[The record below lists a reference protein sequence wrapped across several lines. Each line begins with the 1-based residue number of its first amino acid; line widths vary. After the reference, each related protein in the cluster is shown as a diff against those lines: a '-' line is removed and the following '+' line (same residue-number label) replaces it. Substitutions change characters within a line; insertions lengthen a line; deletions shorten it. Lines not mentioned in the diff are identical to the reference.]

1 MRPVF
6 ACAESRRSRI
16 GCARRCWRAR
26 RRSMAD
32 PDLVRCDACP
42 VTCYIKPGRAG
53 ACDRYANEDG
63 KLVRVDP
70 LVVLEHTIEAG
81 AKVVPFL
88 GQGSTEWN
96 GEIVKSP
103 STFITAIVAGTT

>member
-1 MRPVF
+1 
-6 ACAESRRSRI
+6 
-16 GCARRCWRAR
+16 
-26 RRSMAD
+26 MAD

-42 VTCYIKPGRAG
+42 VACYIKPGKAG

-88 GQGSTEWN
+88 GGGSTEWD
-96 GEIVKSP
+96 GEIVK
-103 STFITAIVAGTT
+103 

>member
-1 MRPVF
+1 MRPESACGAFRRFPTAF
-6 ACAESRRSRI
+6 ARP
-16 GCARRCWRAR
+16 CWRAR

-88 GQGSTEWN
+88 GSGSSEWD
-96 GEIVKSP
+96 GELGKMP
-103 STFITAIVAGTT
+103 R